1 MSWVVVVVGV
11 AMLLGGLAMS
21 YQGYN
26 RWEIAQRIADTPT
39 TPAGDLDSTG
49 PVELEGTVV
58 PKESMD
64 SPIAQRENT
73 VLAAWEVEQ
82 YHEDDDSSGW
92 QNEGVGITSKPFYVE
107 DESGR
112 ALVDLHGDVSGDGE
126 LLYGSEMLADVA
138 GEGLHLDNIIAE
150 FESFDIAA
158 EIPVDEPTP
167 DHITEFCTYQP
178 NIFQPPEG
186 GSGLVDMGNADG
198 DRRYYEATL
207 AAGDTVYL
215 LGEAVARE
223 GASEPLD
230 TEDIV
235 VEPPADPQQRFILSD
250 MGEDGLLSRKKRG
263 RYRLAGGAVLAI
275 VGVLAVLS
283 GAAALL

>member
-1 MSWVVVVVGV
+1 MSWVVVVVGI
-11 AMLLGGLAMS
+11 AMALGGLAMS

-26 RWEIAQRIADTPT
+26 RWEIAKRITETPT

-49 PVELEGTVV
+49 TVELEGTVV
-58 PKESMD
+58 PEESMD
-64 SPIAQRENT
+64 APISQRENT

-92 QNEGVGITSKPFYVE
+92 QNEGIGITSKPFYVE
-107 DESGR
+107 DDSGR

-138 GEGLHLDNIIAE
+138 GEGLQLDNIIAE
-150 FESFDIAA
+150 FESFDVAA
-158 EIPVDEPTP
+158 EIAVDEPTP
-167 DHITEFCTYQP
+167 DHIAEFCTYQP

-186 GSGLVDMGNADG
+186 AGDLIGMGNADG

-207 AAGDTVYL
+207 AEGDTVYV

-223 GASEPLD
+223 GASDPLD
-230 TEDIV
+230 TGDIV
-235 VEPPADPQQRFILSD
+235 VEPPAGPDERFVVSN
-250 MGEDGLLSRKKRG
+250 MGEDGLLARKKRG
-263 RYRLAGGAVLAI
+263 RYRLAGGAVLAL
-275 VGVLAVLS
+275 VGVFAVIS
-283 GAAALL
+283 GALAFL